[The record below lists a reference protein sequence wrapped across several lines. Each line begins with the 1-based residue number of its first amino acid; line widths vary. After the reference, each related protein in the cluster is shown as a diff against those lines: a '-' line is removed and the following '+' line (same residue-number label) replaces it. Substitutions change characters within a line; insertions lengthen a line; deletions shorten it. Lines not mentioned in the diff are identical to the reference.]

1 MLRAA
6 SQQAAQG
13 EMRRFVDETL
23 PRLADVLASKELL
36 LRCFRLLEEKGG
48 GG

>member
-6 SQQAAQG
+6 AQQAARG
-13 EMRRFVDETL
+13 ETQRFIDEAL

-36 LRCFRLLEEKGG
+36 ARCFEGLEGSEGN
-48 GG
+48 